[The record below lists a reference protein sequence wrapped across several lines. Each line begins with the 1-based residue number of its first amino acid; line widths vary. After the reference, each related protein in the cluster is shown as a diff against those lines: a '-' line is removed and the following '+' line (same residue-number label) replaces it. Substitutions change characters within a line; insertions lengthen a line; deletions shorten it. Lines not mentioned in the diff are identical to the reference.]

1 MSKEK
6 NSTNCCLTTTREQV
20 FIGSLRK
27 CSDSPPSCPGISPVI
42 LVPCSQR
49 QVCWW
54 DWTVSSVKAELS
66 HPLCSCSA
74 SQWLKRLLW
83 AQKPQASH
91 TNRACFPGRIPALPS
106 VQMWN
111 QVQTGVGRVIF
122 VSRTLTDPAGR
133 ELLKGSNWE
142 GRRKSAG
149 VRNRPGWKWETS
161 VKDGKGNTEQ
171 TECAKH
177 KN

>member
-1 MSKEK
+1 M
-6 NSTNCCLTTTREQV
+6 
-20 FIGSLRK
+20 LRNRIPGQMPWFTSPLSRDQPCHSGALQTK
-27 CSDSPPSCPGISPVI
+27 AGFLVRLDS
-42 LVPCSQR
+42 
-49 QVCWW
+49 
-54 DWTVSSVKAELS
+54 ELS
-66 HPLCSCSA
+66 KTGAEPLS
-74 SQWLKRLLW
+74 LLMFCQPLVMW

-91 TNRACFPGRIPALPS
+91 TNRACISWENSSPAFP

-111 QVQTGVGRVIF
+111 QVQTGADRVIF

-161 VKDGKGNTEQ
+161 VSVF
-171 TECAKH
+171 
-177 KN
+177 